1 MSTLLDILH
10 KTDRNA
16 ESNAAAPEPAGDSA
30 AQTVELRLAV
40 DNGPADA
47 TSPEVSL
54 TPQPEPTHGPFA
66 TFAGPAIGSI
76 TPPEATQLLTTRQL
90 RGRAWRS
97 TGLLGAGLTLIV
109 VAAAGATWFLNQ
121 VQDNDAGGD
130 SPFLVSPSDT
140 SAAPPVTARNEAAP
154 PTVIDNAEPVATPTS
169 ARRPEAAAADTRWF
183 DTPAVEDSAA
193 AEDPAAAEPI
203 RIVRGTTSSPLFP
216 KLSAAW
222 TAFQAGDYAL
232 AETLYREVRA
242 ADANNVDALLGL
254 GALAARG
261 GRSDEA
267 RDLYQAVLLAEPRDA
282 TAISALS
289 TLPAGTA
296 RGLDESSLKTL
307 LREQPGAA
315 TLHFALGLQYVTQG
329 RWPDAQVAFF
339 EAVRNEPTN
348 ADYAYNLAV
357 SLDRL
362 GQAQPAATYY
372 QRALDL
378 ATGSTLFSPEA
389 AKQRLASLRPA
400 AP

>member
-1 MSTLLDILH
+1 MSSLLDILH

-16 ESNAAAPEPAGDSA
+16 ESGTAVPEPAGDSA

-40 DNGPADA
+40 DNGPAD
-47 TSPEVSL
+47 TTVPDVSL
-54 TPQPEPTHGPFA
+54 TPQPETAKVPFE
-66 TFAGPAIGSI
+66 TLAGPAIGYAA
-76 TPPEATQLLTTRQL
+76 PPDATLMLTTRQL
-90 RGRAWRS
+90 RGRSRRNTA
-97 TGLLGAGLTLIV
+97 LLGAGLILIV

-121 VQDNDAGGD
+121 VHGPDAAGD
-130 SPFLVSPSDT
+130 SQFLGSPSA
-140 SAAPPVTARNEAAP
+140 SAAAAP
-154 PTVIDNAEPVATPTS
+154 ITTRNSPAEPTVIANTRPAVTTTTP
-169 ARRPEAAAADTRWF
+169 APRPEAPATDTRWF
-183 DTPAVEDSAA
+183 DTPAVE
-193 AEDPAAAEPI
+193 EPPAAEPI
-203 RIVRGTTSSPLFP
+203 RIVRGTTTNPLFP

-222 TAFQAGDYAL
+222 TAFQAGDYAH

-242 ADANNVDALLGL
+242 TDANNVDALLGL

-267 RDLYQAVLLAEPRDA
+267 RDLYQAVLRAEPRDA

-289 TLPAGTA
+289 TLPASSA

-315 TLHFALGLQYVTQG
+315 TVHFALGLQYVTQG
-329 RWPDAQVAFF
+329 RWPDAQAAFF

-348 ADYAYNLAV
+348 ADYVYNLAV
-357 SLDRL
+357 SLDRV
-362 GQAQPAATYY
+362 GQTQAAATYY

-378 ATGSTLFSPEA
+378 ATGSVLFSPAA